1 MATASGRI
9 KDFGRSVTYRIAG
22 LPIAARAILVGRGSA
37 PEAVIRHAYARSFWS
52 VRNLSEAAA
61 LMLALSLWPV
71 ALIGLA
77 AAFLARNGVI
87 VARRSGRS
95 IGLQLLDQLRLYLA
109 AGVLPP
115 WYYIFE
121 LYRRPD
127 AANARS
133 YIYRWESKTGVLRL
147 FKERYAYSSALN
159 DKEQFSDHCR
169 RHQIATASV
178 LAIARNGKWNLRAH
192 PAEFDTDVFEKPVEG
207 RGGKGAERWD
217 YTAGRYRNGRGANL
231 NRHQLF
237 EHLMQRSRVRPLLM
251 QARLENHAALD
262 RLNNGA
268 LSTVRV
274 LTCLDERGQPE
285 LIGAAMRMAIGDNRV
300 VDNLH
305 AGGIA
310 AAVELESGMLGPASD
325 LGADASLGWIDAHPD
340 SGAPITGTVL
350 PMWDEVRD
358 FAIRAHSAFGDRILV
373 GWDIAITPDGP
384 VLVEGN
390 GSPDLDIMQ
399 RFVRRGLMAARLG
412 VLLAFHVSELGL
424 DRLPAAA

>member
-9 KDFGRSVTYRIAG
+9 KDFGRSVTYRIGG
-22 LPIAARAILVGRGSA
+22 LPIALRAGLTGRSGA
-37 PEAVIRHAYARSFWS
+37 ADAVIRRAYAHRFWRAAN
-52 VRNLSEAAA
+52 VTEAAELLVA
-61 LMLALSLWPV
+61 LFLWGPV
-71 ALIGLA
+71 LIGLSVV
-77 AAFLARNGVI
+77 FLTRNGVI
-87 VARRSGRS
+87 VARRNGRS
-95 IGLQLLDQLRLYLA
+95 MAHQFADHLRLYVA
-109 AGVLPP
+109 SGVLPP

-121 LYRRPD
+121 LYRCPD

-147 FKERYAYSSALN
+147 FKERHGYSSALN
-159 DKEQFSDHCR
+159 DKEQFGDHCR
-169 RHQIATASV
+169 RHQIAAAPV
-178 LAIARNGKWNLRAH
+178 LAVARNGKLALRAH
-192 PAEFDTDVFEKPVEG
+192 PSEFEMDLFVKPVCG

-217 YTAGRYRNGRGANL
+217 YTAGRYRNSRGAER

-237 EHLMQRSRVRPLLM
+237 EYLMRYSLERPLLM
-251 QARLENHAALD
+251 QARLKNHAALD

-285 LIGAAMRMAIGDNRV
+285 LVGAAMRMAIGDNRE

-310 AAVELESGMLGPASD
+310 AAVELETGMLGPASD

-340 SGAPITGTVL
+340 SGAPITGTIL

-358 FAIRAHSAFGDRILV
+358 FAIRVHRAFGDRVVV

-399 RFVRRGLMAARLG
+399 RFVRHGLMATRLG
-412 VLLAFHVSELGL
+412 ALLAFHVSQLGADQL
-424 DRLPAAA
+424 QLA